1 MELINKNIVNNRH
14 FKIVEKVIRDILHKR
29 KKDTVYEA
37 FKSHLIFLG
46 ESIMK
51 NYLEKTGLIKDE
63 RFKKIRFSSG
73 NLSGKIL
80 GSHYEGN
87 IVIDEK
93 VIEGLYNGKLDM
105 LEAFFHELNHFKIYC
120 DIEVG
125 TTNICLYRI
134 LKEKLARESID
145 KHDRNYYDA
154 NYSLYSEEIY
164 VEFLALMDFLKFIK
178 LVDPKRFDS
187 VFDELREA
195 TSTRLKDIINRWS
208 NETRNLYRVINF
220 NNDYVNINDI
230 FDLQLRDNKKWL
242 EEYPLL
248 KIEYYIDESGNI
260 VKRNIGEL
268 REVLKIETDNKRKE
282 FICML
287 MLEKMNIEDYY
298 PVIDH
303 INNDDIKISHKKV
316 KKMYKHLLI

>member
-1 MELINKNIVNNRH
+1 
-14 FKIVEKVIRDILHKR
+14 
-29 KKDTVYEA
+29 
-37 FKSHLIFLG
+37 
-46 ESIMK
+46 MK
-51 NYLEKTGLIKDE
+51 NYLEETGLVKDE

-73 NLSGKIL
+73 KLPGKIL

-93 VIEGLYNGKLDM
+93 LIEELYNGKLEI

-120 DIEVG
+120 DISRGVPD
-125 TTNICLYRI
+125 IHLYRI

-164 VEFLALMDFLKFIK
+164 VEFLTLIDFLKFIK
-178 LVDPKRFDS
+178 LIAPKRFDT
-187 VFDELREA
+187 VFEELRKA
-195 TSTRLKDIINRWS
+195 TSTRLKDIIIRWN
-208 NETRNLYRVINF
+208 NETRDLTRVSDFNYNYMSIN
-220 NNDYVNINDI
+220 NI
-230 FDLQLRDNKKWL
+230 FDFQLRYNKKWL

-248 KIEYYIDESGNI
+248 KIEYYIDKQGNI
-260 VKRNIGEL
+260 VKRNVGEL

-287 MLEKMNIEDYY
+287 MLGKMNIEDYY

-303 INNDDIKISHKKV
+303 INNDDIKIPHKKV
-316 KKMYKHLLI
+316 KKDV

>member
-178 LVDPKRFDS
+178 LVDSKRFDS

-248 KIEYYIDESGNI
+248 KIEYYIDEYGNI

-298 PVIDH
+298 SVIDH
-303 INNDDIKISHKKV
+303 INNDDIKIPHKKI
-316 KKMYKHLLI
+316 KKDV

>member
-87 IVIDEK
+87 IVIDNK
-93 VIEGLYNGKLDM
+93 VIEGLYNGKLEM

-134 LKEKLARESID
+134 LKEQLIRKSIG
-145 KHDRNYYDA
+145 KQYYDT

-164 VEFLALMDFLKFIK
+164 VELLTLIDFLKFIK

-187 VFDELREA
+187 CYYELKEPMMIK
-195 TSTRLKDIINRWS
+195 LKDVIERWNNKKRDVSKVIDIND
-208 NETRNLYRVINF
+208 NYM
-220 NNDYVNINDI
+220 NINDA
-230 FDLQLRDNKKWL
+230 FDLQLRYNKKWL

-248 KIEYYIDESGNI
+248 KIEYYIDEYGNI
-260 VKRNIGEL
+260 VKRNIEKL

-303 INNDDIKISHKKV
+303 INNDDIKIPHKKV
-316 KKMYKHLLI
+316 KKDV

>member
-51 NYLEKTGLIKDE
+51 NYLEETGLIKDE

-125 TTNICLYRI
+125 TLNICLYRI

-145 KHDRNYYDA
+145 KHDRNYYAA

-178 LVDPKRFDS
+178 LVDPKRFDL

-195 TSTRLKDIINRWS
+195 TSTRLKDIIVRWN
-208 NETRNLYRVINF
+208 NETRDLSRVIKF
-220 NNDYVNINDI
+220 NNYYMNINDV

-248 KIEYYIDESGNI
+248 KIEYYIDEYGNI
-260 VKRNIGEL
+260 VKRNIEKL

-287 MLEKMNIEDYY
+287 MLNKMDFEDYY
-298 PVIDH
+298 PVIDR
-303 INNDDIKISHKKV
+303 INNDDLKIPHKKV
-316 KKMYKHLLI
+316 KKNV

>member
-1 MELINKNIVNNRH
+1 MELINNNIVNNRH
-14 FKIVEKVIRDILHKR
+14 FKIVEKVIRDIFHKR

-51 NYLEKTGLIKDE
+51 NYLEETGLVKDE

-73 NLSGKIL
+73 KLPGKIL

-93 VIEGLYNGKLDM
+93 VIEGLYNGKLEM
-105 LEAFFHELNHFKIYC
+105 LEVFFHELNHFKIYC

-125 TTNICLYRI
+125 TPNICLYRI
-134 LKEKLARESID
+134 LKEKLAMESID

-178 LVDPKRFDS
+178 LIDHKRFDS
-187 VFDELREA
+187 VFDELIEA

-208 NETRNLYRVINF
+208 NETRNLYRVIHF
-220 NNDYVNINDI
+220 NNDYMNINDI

-248 KIEYYIDESGNI
+248 KIEYYIDEYGNI

-268 REVLKIETDNKRKE
+268 RELLKIETDNKRKE

-287 MLEKMNIEDYY
+287 ILNKMNFEDYY
-298 PVIDH
+298 SVIDH
-303 INNDDIKISHKKV
+303 INNDDIKIPHKKI
-316 KKMYKHLLI
+316 KKDV

>member
-1 MELINKNIVNNRH
+1 MELINKNIVNNRY
-14 FKIVEKVIRDILHKR
+14 FKVVDKVIRDILHKR

-51 NYLEKTGLIKDE
+51 NYLEETGLVKDE
-63 RFKKIRFSSG
+63 RFKKNRFSSG
-73 NLSGKIL
+73 KLPGKIL

-93 VIEGLYNGKLDM
+93 VIEGLYNGKLEM
-105 LEAFFHELNHFKIYC
+105 LEVFFHELNHFKIYC

-125 TTNICLYRI
+125 TPNICLYRI
-134 LKEKLARESID
+134 LKEKLAMESID

-178 LVDPKRFDS
+178 LIDHKRFDS
-187 VFDELREA
+187 VFDELIEA

-208 NETRNLYRVINF
+208 NETRNLYRVIHF
-220 NNDYVNINDI
+220 NNDYMNINDI

-248 KIEYYIDESGNI
+248 KIEYYIDEYGNI

-268 REVLKIETDNKRKE
+268 RELLKIETDNKRKE

-287 MLEKMNIEDYY
+287 ILNKMNFEDYY
-298 PVIDH
+298 SVIDH
-303 INNDDIKISHKKV
+303 INNDDIKIPHKKI
-316 KKMYKHLLI
+316 KKDV

>member
-37 FKSHLIFLG
+37 FKSHLVFLG

-51 NYLEKTGLIKDE
+51 NYLEETGLIKDE

-105 LEAFFHELNHFKIYC
+105 LETFFHELNHFKIYC
-120 DIEVG
+120 DINMG
-125 TTNICLYRI
+125 IPNICLYRI
-134 LKEKLARESID
+134 LKEKLVRESID
-145 KHDRNYYDA
+145 KHNRNYYDT

-164 VEFLALMDFLKFIK
+164 VEFLTLIDFLKFIK
-178 LVDPKRFDS
+178 LIDHKRFDS
-187 VFDELREA
+187 VFDELIEA

-208 NETRNLYRVINF
+208 NETRNLYRVIHF
-220 NNDYVNINDI
+220 NNDYMNINPI
-230 FDLQLRDNKKWL
+230 FDLQLRDHKKWS

-248 KIEYYIDESGNI
+248 KIEYYIDEYGNI
-260 VKRNIGEL
+260 VKRNFQEL
-268 REVLKIETDNKRKE
+268 RELLKIETDNKRKE

-298 PVIDH
+298 SVIDH

-316 KKMYKHLLI
+316 KKNV

>member
-1 MELINKNIVNNRH
+1 MELINKNIVNNRY
-14 FKIVEKVIRDILHKR
+14 FKVVDKVIRDILHKR

-51 NYLEKTGLIKDE
+51 NYLEETGLVKDE

-73 NLSGKIL
+73 KLPGKIL

-93 VIEGLYNGKLDM
+93 VIEGLYNGKLEM
-105 LEAFFHELNHFKIYC
+105 LEVFFHELNHFKIYC

-125 TTNICLYRI
+125 TPNICLYRI
-134 LKEKLARESID
+134 LKEKLAMESID

-164 VEFLALMDFLKFIK
+164 VEFLTLIDFLKFIK
-178 LVDPKRFDS
+178 LIDHKRFDT
-187 VFDELREA
+187 VFDELIEA

-220 NNDYVNINDI
+220 NNDYMNINDI
-230 FDLQLRDNKKWL
+230 FDLQLRNNKKWL

-248 KIEYYIDESGNI
+248 KIENYIDEYGNI

-268 REVLKIETDNKRKE
+268 RELLKIETDNKRKE

-287 MLEKMNIEDYY
+287 ILNKMDFEDYY
-298 PVIDH
+298 SVIDH
-303 INNDDIKISHKKV
+303 ISNNNIKIPHKKV
-316 KKMYKHLLI
+316 KKDV

>member
-1 MELINKNIVNNRH
+1 MELINKNIVNNRY
-14 FKIVEKVIRDILHKR
+14 FKVVDKVIRDILHK

-51 NYLEKTGLIKDE
+51 NYLEETGLVKDE

-73 NLSGKIL
+73 KLPGKIL

-93 VIEGLYNGKLDM
+93 VIEGLYNGKLEM
-105 LEAFFHELNHFKIYC
+105 LEVFFHELNHFKIYC

-125 TTNICLYRI
+125 TPNICLYRI
-134 LKEKLARESID
+134 LKEKLAIESID

-178 LVDPKRFDS
+178 LIDHKRFDS
-187 VFDELREA
+187 VFDELIEA

-208 NETRNLYRVINF
+208 NETRNLYRVIHF
-220 NNDYVNINDI
+220 NNDYMNINDI

-248 KIEYYIDESGNI
+248 KIEYYIDEYGNI

-268 REVLKIETDNKRKE
+268 RELLKIETDNKRKE

-287 MLEKMNIEDYY
+287 ILNKMDFEDYY
-298 PVIDH
+298 SVIDH
-303 INNDDIKISHKKV
+303 ISNNNIKIPHKKS
-316 KKMYKHLLI
+316 

>member
-1 MELINKNIVNNRH
+1 
-14 FKIVEKVIRDILHKR
+14 
-29 KKDTVYEA
+29 
-37 FKSHLIFLG
+37 
-46 ESIMK
+46 MK
-51 NYLEKTGLIKDE
+51 NYLEETGLVKDE

-73 NLSGKIL
+73 KLPGKIL

-93 VIEGLYNGKLDM
+93 VIEGLYNGKLEM
-105 LEAFFHELNHFKIYC
+105 LEVFFHELNHFKIYC

-125 TTNICLYRI
+125 TPNICLYRI
-134 LKEKLARESID
+134 LKEKLAMESID

-178 LVDPKRFDS
+178 LIDHKRFDF
-187 VFDELREA
+187 VFDELIEA

-208 NETRNLYRVINF
+208 NETRNLYRVIHF
-220 NNDYVNINDI
+220 NNDYMNINDI

-248 KIEYYIDESGNI
+248 KIEYYIDEYGNI

-268 REVLKIETDNKRKE
+268 RELLKIETDNKRKE

-287 MLEKMNIEDYY
+287 ILNKMDFEDYY
-298 PVIDH
+298 SVIDH
-303 INNDDIKISHKKV
+303 ISNNNIKIPHKKV
-316 KKMYKHLLI
+316 KKDV

>member
-14 FKIVEKVIRDILHKR
+14 FKIVEKVIRDILYKR
-29 KKDTVYEA
+29 KKYTVYEA

-178 LVDPKRFDS
+178 LVDSKRFDS

-287 MLEKMNIEDYY
+287 ILNKMDIEDYY

-303 INNDDIKISHKKV
+303 INNDDIKIPHKKI
-316 KKMYKHLLI
+316 KKDV

>member
-51 NYLEKTGLIKDE
+51 NYLEETGLVKDE

-73 NLSGKIL
+73 KLSGKIL

-93 VIEGLYNGKLDM
+93 VIVGLYNGKLDM

-125 TTNICLYRI
+125 TPNICLYRI
-134 LKEKLARESID
+134 LKEQLIRESIGTQ
-145 KHDRNYYDA
+145 YYDT

-178 LVDPKRFDS
+178 LIEHKRFDT
-187 VFDELREA
+187 VFDELIGA

-220 NNDYVNINDI
+220 NNDYMNINDI

-268 REVLKIETDNKRKE
+268 RELLKIETDNKRKE

-287 MLEKMNIEDYY
+287 ILNKMDFEDYY
-298 PVIDH
+298 SLIDH
-303 INNDDIKISHKKV
+303 INNNIKIPHKKV
-316 KKMYKHLLI
+316 KKDK

>member
-1 MELINKNIVNNRH
+1 MELINNNIVNNRH

-51 NYLEKTGLIKDE
+51 NYLEETGLVKDE

-73 NLSGKIL
+73 KLPGKIL

-93 VIEGLYNGKLDM
+93 VIEGLYNGKLEM
-105 LEAFFHELNHFKIYC
+105 LEVFFHELNHFKIYC

-125 TTNICLYRI
+125 TPNICLYRI
-134 LKEKLARESID
+134 LKEKLAMESID

-178 LVDPKRFDS
+178 LIDHKRFDS
-187 VFDELREA
+187 VFDELIEA

-208 NETRNLYRVINF
+208 NETRNLYRVIHF
-220 NNDYVNINDI
+220 NNDYMNINDI

-248 KIEYYIDESGNI
+248 KIEYYIDEYGNI

-268 REVLKIETDNKRKE
+268 RELLKIETDNKRKE

-287 MLEKMNIEDYY
+287 ILEKMNIEDYY
-298 PVIDH
+298 SVIDH
-303 INNDDIKISHKKV
+303 INNNDIKIPHKKV
-316 KKMYKHLLI
+316 KKDV

>member
-1 MELINKNIVNNRH
+1 
-14 FKIVEKVIRDILHKR
+14 
-29 KKDTVYEA
+29 
-37 FKSHLIFLG
+37 
-46 ESIMK
+46 MK
-51 NYLEKTGLIKDE
+51 NYLEKTGFIKDE

-125 TTNICLYRI
+125 TPNICLYRI

-145 KHDRNYYDA
+145 KHDRNYYYA

-178 LVDPKRFDS
+178 LVDSKRFDS

-208 NETRNLYRVINF
+208 NETRNLYRVIHF
-220 NNDYVNINDI
+220 NNDYMNINDI

-242 EEYPLL
+242 EDYPLL

-287 MLEKMNIEDYY
+287 ILNKMDIEDYY

-303 INNDDIKISHKKV
+303 INNDDIKIPHKKI
-316 KKMYKHLLI
+316 KKDV

>member
-1 MELINKNIVNNRH
+1 MELINNNIVNNRH

-51 NYLEKTGLIKDE
+51 NYLEETGLVKDE

-73 NLSGKIL
+73 KLPGKIL

-93 VIEGLYNGKLDM
+93 VIEGLYNGKLEM
-105 LEAFFHELNHFKIYC
+105 LEVFFHELNHFKIYC

-125 TTNICLYRI
+125 TPNICLYRI
-134 LKEKLARESID
+134 LKEKLAMESID

-164 VEFLALMDFLKFIK
+164 VEFLTLIDFLKFIK
-178 LVDPKRFDS
+178 LIDHKRFDT
-187 VFDELREA
+187 VFDELIEA

-220 NNDYVNINDI
+220 NNDYMNINDI

-248 KIEYYIDESGNI
+248 KIEYYIDEYGNI

-268 REVLKIETDNKRKE
+268 RELLKIETDNKRKE

-287 MLEKMNIEDYY
+287 ILEKMNIEDYY
-298 PVIDH
+298 SVIDH
-303 INNDDIKISHKKV
+303 INNNDIKIPHKKV
-316 KKMYKHLLI
+316 KKDV

>member
-51 NYLEKTGLIKDE
+51 NYLEETGLVKDE

-73 NLSGKIL
+73 KLPGKIL

-93 VIEGLYNGKLDM
+93 VIEGLYNGKLEM
-105 LEAFFHELNHFKIYC
+105 LEVFFHELNHFKIYC

-125 TTNICLYRI
+125 TPNICLYRI
-134 LKEKLARESID
+134 LKEKLAMESID

-178 LVDPKRFDS
+178 LVDSKRFDS

-220 NNDYVNINDI
+220 NNDYMNINDI

-248 KIEYYIDESGNI
+248 KIEYYIDEYGNI

-268 REVLKIETDNKRKE
+268 RELLKIETDNKRKE

-287 MLEKMNIEDYY
+287 ILNKMDYEDYY
-298 PVIDH
+298 SVIDH
-303 INNDDIKISHKKV
+303 ISNNNIKIPHKKV
-316 KKMYKHLLI
+316 KKDV

>member
-1 MELINKNIVNNRH
+1 MELINKNIVNNRY
-14 FKIVEKVIRDILHKR
+14 FKVVDKVIRDILHKR

-51 NYLEKTGLIKDE
+51 NYLEETGLIKDE
-63 RFKKIRFSSG
+63 RFEKIRFSSG

-93 VIEGLYNGKLDM
+93 VIVGLYNGKLDM

-125 TTNICLYRI
+125 TPNICLYRI
-134 LKEKLARESID
+134 LKEQLIRESIGTQ
-145 KHDRNYYDA
+145 YYDT

-178 LVDPKRFDS
+178 LIEHKRFDT
-187 VFDELREA
+187 VFDELIGA

-220 NNDYVNINDI
+220 NNDYMNINDI

-268 REVLKIETDNKRKE
+268 RELLKIETDNKRKE

-287 MLEKMNIEDYY
+287 ILNKMDFEDYY
-298 PVIDH
+298 SLIDH
-303 INNDDIKISHKKV
+303 INNNIKIPHKKV
-316 KKMYKHLLI
+316 KKDK

>member
-1 MELINKNIVNNRH
+1 MELINKNIVNNRY
-14 FKIVEKVIRDILHKR
+14 FKVVDKVIRDILHKR

-51 NYLEKTGLIKDE
+51 NYLEETGLVKDE

-73 NLSGKIL
+73 KLPGKIL

-93 VIEGLYNGKLDM
+93 VIEGLYNGKLEM
-105 LEAFFHELNHFKIYC
+105 LEVFFHELNHFKIYC

-125 TTNICLYRI
+125 TPNICLYRI
-134 LKEKLARESID
+134 LKEKLAMESID

-178 LVDPKRFDS
+178 LIDHKRFDS
-187 VFDELREA
+187 VFDELIEA

-208 NETRNLYRVINF
+208 NETRNLYRVIHF
-220 NNDYVNINDI
+220 NNDYMNINDI

-248 KIEYYIDESGNI
+248 KIEYYIDEYGNI

-268 REVLKIETDNKRKE
+268 RELLKIETDNKRKE

-287 MLEKMNIEDYY
+287 ILNKMDFEDYY
-298 PVIDH
+298 SVIDH
-303 INNDDIKISHKKV
+303 ISNNNIKIPHKKV
-316 KKMYKHLLI
+316 KKDV

>member
-1 MELINKNIVNNRH
+1 MELINKNIVNNRY
-14 FKIVEKVIRDILHKR
+14 FKVVDKVIRDILHKR

-51 NYLEKTGLIKDE
+51 NYLEETGLVKDE

-73 NLSGKIL
+73 KLPGKIL

-93 VIEGLYNGKLDM
+93 VIEGLYNGKLEM
-105 LEAFFHELNHFKIYC
+105 LEVFFHELNHFKIYC

-125 TTNICLYRI
+125 TPNICLYRI
-134 LKEKLARESID
+134 LKEKLAIESID

-178 LVDPKRFDS
+178 LIDHKRFDS
-187 VFDELREA
+187 VFDELIEA

-208 NETRNLYRVINF
+208 NETRNLYRVIHF
-220 NNDYVNINDI
+220 NNDYMNINDI

-248 KIEYYIDESGNI
+248 KIENYIDEYGNI

-268 REVLKIETDNKRKE
+268 RELLKIETDNKRKE

-287 MLEKMNIEDYY
+287 ILNKMDFEDYY
-298 PVIDH
+298 SVIDH
-303 INNDDIKISHKKV
+303 ISNNNIKIPHKKS
-316 KKMYKHLLI
+316 

>member
-1 MELINKNIVNNRH
+1 MELINNNIVNNRY
-14 FKIVEKVIRDILHKR
+14 FKVVDKVIRDILHKR

-51 NYLEKTGLIKDE
+51 NYLEETGLVKDE

-73 NLSGKIL
+73 KLPGKIL

-93 VIEGLYNGKLDM
+93 VIEGLYNGKLEM
-105 LEAFFHELNHFKIYC
+105 LEVFFHELNHFKIYC

-125 TTNICLYRI
+125 TPNICLYRI
-134 LKEKLARESID
+134 LKEKLAMESID

-178 LVDPKRFDS
+178 LIDHKRFDS
-187 VFDELREA
+187 VFDELIEA

-208 NETRNLYRVINF
+208 NETRNLYRVIHF
-220 NNDYVNINDI
+220 NNDYMNINDI

-248 KIEYYIDESGNI
+248 KIEYYIDEYGNI

-268 REVLKIETDNKRKE
+268 RELLKIETDNKRKE

-287 MLEKMNIEDYY
+287 ILNKMDFEDYY
-298 PVIDH
+298 SVIDH
-303 INNDDIKISHKKV
+303 ISNNNIKIPHKKV
-316 KKMYKHLLI
+316 KKDV

>member
-1 MELINKNIVNNRH
+1 MELINKNIVNNRY
-14 FKIVEKVIRDILHKR
+14 FKVVDKVIRDILHKR

-51 NYLEKTGLIKDE
+51 NYLEETGLVKDE

-73 NLSGKIL
+73 KLPGKIL

-93 VIEGLYNGKLDM
+93 VIEGLYNGKLEM
-105 LEAFFHELNHFKIYC
+105 LEVFFHELNHFKIYC
-120 DIEVG
+120 DIEAG
-125 TTNICLYRI
+125 TPNICLYRI
-134 LKEKLARESID
+134 LKEKLAMESID

-178 LVDPKRFDS
+178 LIDHKRFDS
-187 VFDELREA
+187 VFDELIEA

-208 NETRNLYRVINF
+208 NETRNLYRVIHF
-220 NNDYVNINDI
+220 NNDYMNINDI

-248 KIEYYIDESGNI
+248 KIEYYIDEYGNI

-268 REVLKIETDNKRKE
+268 RELLKIETDNKRKE

-287 MLEKMNIEDYY
+287 ILNKMDFEDYY
-298 PVIDH
+298 SVIDH
-303 INNDDIKISHKKV
+303 INNNDIKIPHKKV
-316 KKMYKHLLI
+316 KKDV

>member
-51 NYLEKTGLIKDE
+51 NYLEETGLVKDE

-73 NLSGKIL
+73 KLPGKIL

-93 VIEGLYNGKLDM
+93 VIEGLYNGKLEM
-105 LEAFFHELNHFKIYC
+105 LEVFFHELNHFKIYC

-125 TTNICLYRI
+125 TPNICLYRI
-134 LKEKLARESID
+134 LKEKLAMESID

-164 VEFLALMDFLKFIK
+164 VEFLTLIDFLKFIK
-178 LVDPKRFDS
+178 LIDHKRFDT
-187 VFDELREA
+187 VFDELIEA

-208 NETRNLYRVINF
+208 NETRNLYRVIHF
-220 NNDYVNINDI
+220 NNDYMNINDI

-248 KIEYYIDESGNI
+248 KIEYYIDEYGNI

-268 REVLKIETDNKRKE
+268 RELLKIETDNKRKE

-287 MLEKMNIEDYY
+287 ILNKMDFEDYY
-298 PVIDH
+298 SVIDH
-303 INNDDIKISHKKV
+303 ISNNNIKIPHKKS
-316 KKMYKHLLI
+316 

>member
-1 MELINKNIVNNRH
+1 MELINKNIVNNRY
-14 FKIVEKVIRDILHKR
+14 FKVVDKVIRDILHKR

-51 NYLEKTGLIKDE
+51 NYLEETGLVKDE

-73 NLSGKIL
+73 KLPGKIL

-93 VIEGLYNGKLDM
+93 VIEGLYNGKLEM
-105 LEAFFHELNHFKIYC
+105 LEVFFHELNHFKIYC

-125 TTNICLYRI
+125 TPNKCLYRI
-134 LKEKLARESID
+134 LKEKLAMESID

-178 LVDPKRFDS
+178 LIDHKRFDF
-187 VFDELREA
+187 VFDELIEA

-208 NETRNLYRVINF
+208 NETRNLYRVIHF
-220 NNDYVNINDI
+220 NNDYMNINDI

-248 KIEYYIDESGNI
+248 KIEYYIDEYGNI

-268 REVLKIETDNKRKE
+268 RELLKIETDNKRKE

-287 MLEKMNIEDYY
+287 ILNKMDFEDYY
-298 PVIDH
+298 SVIDH
-303 INNDDIKISHKKV
+303 ISNNNIKIPHKKV
-316 KKMYKHLLI
+316 KKDV

>member
-178 LVDPKRFDS
+178 LVDSKRFDS

-248 KIEYYIDESGNI
+248 KIEYYIDEYGNI

-268 REVLKIETDNKRKE
+268 RELLKIETDNKRKE

-287 MLEKMNIEDYY
+287 ILNKMDFEDYY
-298 PVIDH
+298 SVIDH
-303 INNDDIKISHKKV
+303 IDNNNIKIPHKKV
-316 KKMYKHLLI
+316 KKDV

>member
-1 MELINKNIVNNRH
+1 MELINKNIVNNRY
-14 FKIVEKVIRDILHKR
+14 FKVVDKVIRDILHKR

-51 NYLEKTGLIKDE
+51 NYLEETGLVKDE

-73 NLSGKIL
+73 KLPGKIL

-93 VIEGLYNGKLDM
+93 VIEGLYNGKLEM
-105 LEAFFHELNHFKIYC
+105 LEVFFHELNHFKIYC

-125 TTNICLYRI
+125 TPNICLYRI
-134 LKEKLARESID
+134 LKEKLAMESID

-178 LVDPKRFDS
+178 LIDHKRFDS
-187 VFDELREA
+187 VFDELIEA

-208 NETRNLYRVINF
+208 NETRNLYRVIHF
-220 NNDYVNINDI
+220 NNDYMNINDI
-230 FDLQLRDNKKWL
+230 FDLQLRDYKKWL

-248 KIEYYIDESGNI
+248 KIEYYIDEYGNI

-268 REVLKIETDNKRKE
+268 RELLKIETDNKRKE

-287 MLEKMNIEDYY
+287 ILNKMDFEDYY
-298 PVIDH
+298 SVIDH
-303 INNDDIKISHKKV
+303 ISNNNIKIPHKKS
-316 KKMYKHLLI
+316 

>member
-14 FKIVEKVIRDILHKR
+14 FKIVEKVIRNILHKR

-125 TTNICLYRI
+125 TPNICLYRI

-145 KHDRNYYDA
+145 KQDRNYYDA

-164 VEFLALMDFLKFIK
+164 VEFLALIDFLKFIK
-178 LVDPKRFDS
+178 LVDSKRFDS

-220 NNDYVNINDI
+220 NNDYMNINDI

-287 MLEKMNIEDYY
+287 ILNKMDIEDYY

-303 INNDDIKISHKKV
+303 INNDDIKIPHKKI
-316 KKMYKHLLI
+316 KKDV

>member
-1 MELINKNIVNNRH
+1 MELINKNIVNNRY
-14 FKIVEKVIRDILHKR
+14 FKVVDKVIRDILHKR

-51 NYLEKTGLIKDE
+51 NYLEETGLIKDE
-63 RFKKIRFSSG
+63 RFEKIRFSSG

-93 VIEGLYNGKLDM
+93 VIVGLYNGKLDM

-125 TTNICLYRI
+125 TPNICLYRI
-134 LKEKLARESID
+134 LKEKLAIESID

-178 LVDPKRFDS
+178 LIEHKRFDS
-187 VFDELREA
+187 VFDELIEA

-208 NETRNLYRVINF
+208 NETRNLYRVIHF
-220 NNDYVNINDI
+220 NNDYMNINDI

-248 KIEYYIDESGNI
+248 KIEYYIDEYGNI

-268 REVLKIETDNKRKE
+268 RELLKIETDNKRKE

-287 MLEKMNIEDYY
+287 ILEKMNIEDYY
-298 PVIDH
+298 SVIDH
-303 INNDDIKISHKKV
+303 INNNDIKIPHKKV
-316 KKMYKHLLI
+316 KKDV

>member
-1 MELINKNIVNNRH
+1 MELINKNIVNNRY
-14 FKIVEKVIRDILHKR
+14 FKVVDKVIRDILHKR

-51 NYLEKTGLIKDE
+51 NYLEETGLVKDE

-73 NLSGKIL
+73 KLPGKIL

-93 VIEGLYNGKLDM
+93 VIEGLYNGKLEM
-105 LEAFFHELNHFKIYC
+105 LEVFFHELNHFKIYC

-125 TTNICLYRI
+125 TPNICLYRI
-134 LKEKLARESID
+134 LKEKLAMESID

-164 VEFLALMDFLKFIK
+164 VEFLTLIDFLKFIK
-178 LVDPKRFDS
+178 LIDHKRFDS
-187 VFDELREA
+187 VFDELIEA

-208 NETRNLYRVINF
+208 NETRNLYRVIHF
-220 NNDYVNINDI
+220 NNDYMNINDI

-248 KIEYYIDESGNI
+248 KIEYYIDEYGNI

-268 REVLKIETDNKRKE
+268 RELLKIETDNKRKE

-287 MLEKMNIEDYY
+287 ILEKMNIEDYY
-298 PVIDH
+298 SVIDH
-303 INNDDIKISHKKV
+303 INNNDIKIPHKKV
-316 KKMYKHLLI
+316 KKDV

>member
-1 MELINKNIVNNRH
+1 MELINKNIVNNRY
-14 FKIVEKVIRDILHKR
+14 FKVVDKVIRDILHKR

-51 NYLEKTGLIKDE
+51 NYLEETGLVKDE

-73 NLSGKIL
+73 KLPGKIL

-93 VIEGLYNGKLDM
+93 VIEGLYNGKLEM
-105 LEAFFHELNHFKIYC
+105 LEVFFHELNHFKIYC

-125 TTNICLYRI
+125 TPNICLYRI
-134 LKEKLARESID
+134 LKEKLAMESID

-178 LVDPKRFDS
+178 LIDHKRFDS
-187 VFDELREA
+187 VFDELIEA

-208 NETRNLYRVINF
+208 NETRNLYRVIHF
-220 NNDYVNINDI
+220 NNDYMNINDI

-248 KIEYYIDESGNI
+248 KIENYIDEYGNI

-268 REVLKIETDNKRKE
+268 RELLKIETDNKRKE

-287 MLEKMNIEDYY
+287 ILNKMDFEDYY
-298 PVIDH
+298 SVIDH
-303 INNDDIKISHKKV
+303 ISNNNIKIPHKKS
-316 KKMYKHLLI
+316 

>member
-1 MELINKNIVNNRH
+1 MELINNNIVNNRH

-51 NYLEKTGLIKDE
+51 NYLEETGLVKDE

-73 NLSGKIL
+73 KLPGKIL
-80 GSHYEGN
+80 GSHYESN

-93 VIEGLYNGKLDM
+93 VIEGLYNGKLEM
-105 LEAFFHELNHFKIYC
+105 LEVFFHELNHFKIYC

-125 TTNICLYRI
+125 TPNICLYRI
-134 LKEKLARESID
+134 LKEKLAMESID

-178 LVDPKRFDS
+178 LIDHKRFDS
-187 VFDELREA
+187 VFDELIEA

-208 NETRNLYRVINF
+208 NETRNLYRVIHF
-220 NNDYVNINDI
+220 NNDYMNINDI

-248 KIEYYIDESGNI
+248 KIEYYIDEYGNI

-268 REVLKIETDNKRKE
+268 RELLKIETDNKRKE

-287 MLEKMNIEDYY
+287 ILNKMDYEDYY
-298 PVIDH
+298 SVIDH
-303 INNDDIKISHKKV
+303 ISNNNIKIPHKKV
-316 KKMYKHLLI
+316 KKDV

>member
-1 MELINKNIVNNRH
+1 MELINKNIVNNRY
-14 FKIVEKVIRDILHKR
+14 FKVVDKVIRDILHKR

-51 NYLEKTGLIKDE
+51 NYLEETGLVKDE

-73 NLSGKIL
+73 KLPGKIL

-93 VIEGLYNGKLDM
+93 VIEGLYNGKLEM
-105 LEAFFHELNHFKIYC
+105 LEVFFHELNHFKIYC

-125 TTNICLYRI
+125 TPNICLYRI
-134 LKEKLARESID
+134 LKEKLAMESID

-178 LVDPKRFDS
+178 LIDHKRFDF
-187 VFDELREA
+187 VFDELIEA

-208 NETRNLYRVINF
+208 NETRNLYRVIHF
-220 NNDYVNINDI
+220 NNDYMNINDI

-248 KIEYYIDESGNI
+248 KIENYIDEYGNI

-268 REVLKIETDNKRKE
+268 RELLKIETDNKRKE

-287 MLEKMNIEDYY
+287 ILDKMDFEDYY
-298 PVIDH
+298 SVIDH
-303 INNDDIKISHKKV
+303 ISNNNIKIPHKKV
-316 KKMYKHLLI
+316 KKDV

>member
-1 MELINKNIVNNRH
+1 MELINKNIVNNRY
-14 FKIVEKVIRDILHKR
+14 FKVVDKVIRDILHKR

-51 NYLEKTGLIKDE
+51 NYLEETGLVKDE

-73 NLSGKIL
+73 KLPGKIL

-93 VIEGLYNGKLDM
+93 VIEGLYNGKLEM
-105 LEAFFHELNHFKIYC
+105 LEVFFHELNHFKIYC

-125 TTNICLYRI
+125 TPNICLYRI
-134 LKEKLARESID
+134 LKEKLAIESID

-164 VEFLALMDFLKFIK
+164 VEFLELMDFLKFIK
-178 LVDPKRFDS
+178 LIDHKRFDS
-187 VFDELREA
+187 VFDELIEA

-208 NETRNLYRVINF
+208 NETRNLYRVIHF
-220 NNDYVNINDI
+220 NNDYMNINDI

-248 KIEYYIDESGNI
+248 KIEYYIDEYGNI

-268 REVLKIETDNKRKE
+268 RELLKIETDNKRKE

-287 MLEKMNIEDYY
+287 ILNKMDFEDYY
-298 PVIDH
+298 SVIDH
-303 INNDDIKISHKKV
+303 ISNNNIKIPHKKS
-316 KKMYKHLLI
+316 

>member
-51 NYLEKTGLIKDE
+51 NYLEETGLVKDE

-73 NLSGKIL
+73 KLPGKIL

-93 VIEGLYNGKLDM
+93 VIEGLYNGKLEM
-105 LEAFFHELNHFKIYC
+105 LEVFFHELNHFKIYC

-125 TTNICLYRI
+125 TPNICLYRI
-134 LKEKLARESID
+134 LKEKLAIESID

-178 LVDPKRFDS
+178 LIDHKRFDS
-187 VFDELREA
+187 VFDELIEA

-208 NETRNLYRVINF
+208 NETRNLYRVIHF
-220 NNDYVNINDI
+220 NNDYMNINDI

-248 KIEYYIDESGNI
+248 KIEYYIDEYGNI

-268 REVLKIETDNKRKE
+268 RELLKIETDNKRKE

-287 MLEKMNIEDYY
+287 ILNKMDFEDYY
-298 PVIDH
+298 SVIDH
-303 INNDDIKISHKKV
+303 ISNNNIKIPHKKS
-316 KKMYKHLLI
+316 